1 MTEQIMEAPAPA
13 PVRKALSQRE
23 ADVLA
28 CIARGLRVSD
38 TAQTLGLAE
47 STVASYIKNIYRKRL
62 ISSRAEAALE
72 AINLKLI

>member
-1 MTEQIMEAPAPA
+1 MDMPTKENTLP
-13 PVRKALSQRE
+13 KALSQRE

-38 TAQTLGLAE
+38 TAKSLGLTE
-47 STVASYIKNIYRKRL
+47 STVSSYIKNIYKKRQ

-72 AINLKLI
+72 AVSLKLI